1 MPTNKAIPAMRKR
14 HIPVR
19 GAPGVYKSQRAKGTW
34 VYEVR
39 LPGKKRLY
47 ETVGTRL
54 DQAKARAREVHA
66 GPVQVA
72 SVATTIDQAVEDW
85 RRTRQM
91 RPRSAETLDQQ
102 YRSHIQP
109 VLSHRKVRDI
119 NPREI
124 EAWLNS
130 LRRKDGRAGD
140 LSPASKRLALSTL
153 HIILTHAE
161 EMGVIAAV
169 PKLPRRKTPKV
180 PEGRKRILSQDEE
193 QRLLAYCARS
203 SWMRPIITVTLHQAL
218 RLGEVLG
225 LQWEDVDFADGKLHV
240 RRSMSRDGTLGPTK
254 GGREETISLT
264 PKAREAL
271 LDLRLDSDGTG
282 FVFRTR
288 DGAPRHQA
296 VVYRAYTNAVKKAAL
311 QDGVVFHTLRHTG
324 ISRLANHPGI
334 PLVQVR
340 DFARHTNLVT
350 TQGYIHRIDSAAMT
364 DAIGMALTGE
374 EA

>member
-1 MPTNKAIPAMRKR
+1 
-14 HIPVR
+14 VR
-19 GAPGVYKSQRAKGTW
+19 GALSIYKSQRANGTW

-39 LPGKKRLY
+39 LPGKQRLY

-66 GPVQVA
+66 GPVQVT

-109 VLSHRKVRDI
+109 VLGHRKVRDI

-124 EAWLNS
+124 EAWLNG
-130 LRRKDGRAGD
+130 LRRKDGRDGD
-140 LSPASKRLALSTL
+140 LSLATKRLALSTL
-153 HIILTHAE
+153 QIILAHAV

-203 SWMRPIITVTLHQAL
+203 DWLRPIIVVALHQAL
-218 RLGEVLG
+218 RLGEVLA
-225 LQWEDVDFADGKLHV
+225 LQWDDVDFVGGKMHI
-240 RRSMSRDGTLGPTK
+240 RRSVDRHGSLGPTK
-254 GGREETISLT
+254 GGREDEIPLT

-271 LDLRLDSDGTG
+271 LELRLDSDGTG
-282 FVFRTR
+282 FVFRNGNGMSRDQGVVHRAYSNAVRAAALPVTR
-288 DGAPRHQA
+288 DG
-296 VVYRAYTNAVKKAAL
+296 K
-311 QDGVVFHTLRHTG
+311 VVFHTLRHTG
-324 ISRLANHPGI
+324 ISRLANHPAI
-334 PLVQVR
+334 PAVQVR
-340 DFARHTNLVT
+340 DFARHSNLVT
-350 TQGYIHRIDSAAMT
+350 TQGYVHRIESQVVTAAIAEALAGSEA
-364 DAIGMALTGE
+364 DAA
-374 EA
+374 